1 MRHPITMAMLAV
13 ALLVLGGIAIFS
25 MRVDIFPEF
34 NNTQIYIIQ
43 NCNGI
48 ESRPD

>member
-1 MRHPITMAMLAV
+1 MAMLAV
-13 ALLVLGGIAIFS
+13 ALLVLGAVAIYM

-34 NNTQIYIIQ
+34 NNPQIYIIQ